1 MKETIPLYF
10 SLFNEIGI
18 ISQLS
23 RALLDA
29 RLPDGIIGSHF
40 GVLNHL
46 IRVKD
51 GRTPLELT
59 NSFQVPK
66 TTMTHTISGLEKH
79 KLVLIKPHPEDGR
92 SKQVWLTEK
101 GRDLRNGTIASMSP
115 QLVELLSPLPQ
126 DQIESLVSNL
136 TKIRILLDNNR
147 D

>member
-1 MKETIPLYF
+1 MKQTIPLYF

-18 ISQLS
+18 ISQLG

-29 RLPDGIIGSHF
+29 RLPEGLIGSHF
-40 GVLNHL
+40 SVLNHL
-46 IRVKD
+46 VRVKD
-51 GRTPLELT
+51 GQTPLELA

-66 TTMTHTISGLEKH
+66 TTMTHTISGLKKH
-79 KLVLIKPHPEDGR
+79 NLILIKPHPEDGR

-101 GRDLRNGTIASMSP
+101 GINLRNNTIAALSP
-115 QLVELLSPLPQ
+115 QLVELLSSVPQ
-126 DQIESLVSNL
+126 DQIEKLVSSL

>member
-1 MKETIPLYF
+1 MKQTIPLYF

-18 ISQLS
+18 ISQLG

-29 RLPDGIIGSHF
+29 RLPEGIIGSHF
-40 GVLNHL
+40 SVLNHL
-46 IRVKD
+46 VRVKD
-51 GRTPLELT
+51 GQTPLELA

-66 TTMTHTISGLEKH
+66 TTMTHTISGLKKH
-79 KLVLIKPHPEDGR
+79 NLILIKPHPEDGR

-101 GRDLRNGTIASMSP
+101 GINLRNNTIAALSP
-115 QLVELLSPLPQ
+115 QLVELLSSVPQ
-126 DQIESLVSNL
+126 DQIEKLVSSL